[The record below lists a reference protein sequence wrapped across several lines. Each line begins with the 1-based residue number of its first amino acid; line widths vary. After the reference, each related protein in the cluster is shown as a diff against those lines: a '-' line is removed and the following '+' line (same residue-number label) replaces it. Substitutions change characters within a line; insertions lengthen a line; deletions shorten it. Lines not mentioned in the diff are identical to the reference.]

1 MADVNVSVMADRTPI
16 TVVIVRLHT
25 IGLLEGT
32 DFFLELR
39 VRRNE

>member
-25 IGLLEGT
+25 IGLPEGT
-32 DFFLELR
+32 DFF
-39 VRRNE
+39 